1 MKHCLLITI
10 LCVFFL
16 SAVATPRMA
25 DRFHHAFLFME
36 NKGQVRDLAPMS
48 KVLYHLSTPGLNI
61 SLTANGIC
69 YTFLSSVRNGNS
81 SGRGYRA
88 EGLSLTLV
96 GANPQPRISAE
107 EPSDYREY
115 FVQGDRQLETHGYG
129 CIVYHE
135 VYPDIDWVVYVNQRN
150 GREVIEHDFIVRPGG
165 NPADIRIKYTGA
177 CKLQLNDNGSLS
189 AIAHTG
195 ALVESKPTAYMQ
207 ENRTK
212 TIRVRY
218 RLQEAMLRYEVKNPR
233 RGTLVID
240 PQVVWVTYYGGSSTT
255 AKAVACDTSGNAYM
269 AGATG
274 SIAQIAVPGGY
285 DTTYG
290 GGSSDAFLAVFARNG
305 IPIWTTYFGGGS
317 TDDGTCI
324 ALDRFGNAYL
334 CGSTMSSSSIASTG
348 AYQAS
353 PGGSID
359 GFIAKFSSTGG
370 LRWAT
375 YYGGSN
381 RDLIHAAACDSA
393 GNLYVGGLTM
403 STSGIA
409 TAGSFRNI
417 MALNEEDA
425 FAAKFDSAGTR
436 IWGTY
441 FGGTKD
447 DIILAVRPD
456 NKGHVF
462 IAGATQ
468 SSDSIVTPGA
478 FRSSN
483 QVSLGTNQVAPFLA
497 KLDAT
502 NGTRIWAT
510 YYGTASSMMD
520 ASALTCDDAGN
531 VYFAG
536 HTTDSS
542 SGFTTIGSSQPSY
555 GGISDNYLVKFDG
568 NGNRIWA
575 TYYGGS
581 DNEGGGAISNSFSS
595 GLDKVGLCLSV
606 NSLWLCGFTKSANN
620 IATAGSYQDSAMS
633 SSFLGDYDA
642 YIALF
647 DTSGKRIWASYIA
660 STGVEAADGIA
671 CNAKGD
677 VYVCG
682 RGVAPASGSGIAT
695 PGAYQSSGG
704 GTFLTYLIDSTSKLY
719 IQDISPQCDGGSF
732 MTQFFVTANG
742 VLRGSNVFKAEMA
755 DAAGWFTTPVVLGTL
770 SSLSSG
776 FIPSTLPAGVS
787 GTRRVRVVSTLPH
800 MVSDT
805 TTVAINPLPHPPIS
819 QSGNRLIVASS
830 FKSYQWYR
838 NGNPIP
844 GATSYSITADS
855 SGSFSV
861 EVTSAFGCKGTSPT
875 YNFSVNVSS
884 FAGVNLH
891 IFPNPTKDLFFIT
904 GAPKGSQAILSDMSG
919 RKLASF
925 ILTGDRQPVS
935 LALFSPGIYQLN
947 LYDAQGT
954 EQTIMIEK
962 K

>member
-1 MKHCLLITI
+1 
-10 LCVFFL
+10 
-16 SAVATPRMA
+16 
-25 DRFHHAFLFME
+25 ME
-36 NKGQVRDLAPMS
+36 NKGQVRELVPMP
-48 KVLYHLSTPGLNI
+48 KVLYHLSTPGMNI

-69 YTFLSSVRNGNS
+69 YTFLAPVRNGNTD
-81 SGRGYRA
+81 GRDCRA

-96 GANPQPRISAE
+96 GANPQPRISTG
-107 EPSDYREY
+107 EPSAYREY
-115 FVQGDRQLETHGYG
+115 FVQGSRQLETQGYG
-129 CIVYHE
+129 RIVYHE
-135 VYPDIDWVVYVNQRN
+135 VYPNIDWVVYVSQHN
-150 GREVIEHDFIVRPGG
+150 GGEAIEHDFIVRPGG
-165 NPADIRIKYTGA
+165 NPADIQLKYTGA
-177 CKLQLNDNGSLS
+177 QKLRLNDNGSLS
-189 AIAHTG
+189 TMVHTG
-195 ALVESKPTAYMQ
+195 TLVESEPIAYMQ
-207 ENRTK
+207 EDK
-212 TIRVRY
+212 AKMVRVRY
-218 RLQEAMLRYEVKNPR
+218 RLQETMLGYEVNKPR

-240 PQVVWVTYYGGSSTT
+240 PQVVWVTYYGGFSTT

-305 IPIWTTYFGGGS
+305 IPIWTTYFGGGA
-317 TDDGTCI
+317 TDDGTCV

-334 CGSTMSSSSIASTG
+334 CGATMSSGLITTTS
-348 AYQAS
+348 AYQANL
-353 PGGSID
+353 GGSID

-370 LRWAT
+370 LCWAT

-381 RDLIHAAACDSA
+381 RDLIHDAACDSA
-393 GNLYVGGLTM
+393 GNLYVGGITM

-409 TAGSFRNI
+409 TAGSFRSI
-417 MALNEEDA
+417 MALNNEDA

-468 SSDSIVTPGA
+468 SGDSIATPGA

-483 QVSLGTNQVAPFLA
+483 QVSLGANQVAPFLA
-497 KLDAT
+497 QLDAT

-520 ASALTCDDAGN
+520 ASALACDNAGN

-542 SGFTTIGSSQPSY
+542 SGFTTAGSSQPSY

-595 GLDKVGLCLSV
+595 GLDKVGLCLSR
-606 NSLWLCGFTKSANN
+606 NRLWLCGFTKSTNN

-633 SSFLGDYDA
+633 SPFLGDDDA
-642 YIALF
+642 YMALF
-647 DTSGKRIWASYIA
+647 DTSGKRTWASYIA

-682 RGVAPASGSGIAT
+682 RGVAPASGNGIAT

-704 GTFLTYLIDSTSKLY
+704 GAFLAYLIDSTSKLY
-719 IQDISPQCDGGSF
+719 IQDISPQCEGGSF
-732 MTQFFVTANG
+732 MSQFFVTANG

-755 DAAGWFTTPVVLGTL
+755 DAAGWFTAPVVLGTL

-776 FIPSTLPAGVS
+776 FIPCTLPSGVS

-805 TTVAINPLPHPPIS
+805 TTVAISPLPHPPIS
-819 QSGNRLIVASS
+819 QSGNRLSVASS
-830 FKSYQWYR
+830 FQSYQWYR

-855 SGSFSV
+855 NGSYSV
-861 EVTSAFGCKGTSPT
+861 EVTSSMGCKGTSPD
-875 YNFSVNVSS
+875 YNFSVNVGS
-884 FAGVNLH
+884 FAGDRLQV
-891 IFPNPTKDLFFIT
+891 FPNPTNDLVFIM
-904 GAPKGSQAILSDMSG
+904 GAPKGGRAILSDMSG
-919 RKLASF
+919 RKLASY
-925 ILTGDRQPVS
+925 ILTGNRQAVS
-935 LALFSPGIYQLN
+935 LVPFSPGIYQFGLF
-947 LYDAQGT
+947 DTQGN
-954 EQTIMIEK
+954 EQTIKIEK